1 MNLYTRD
8 GWLDA
13 GAIRSGALPFTWIWG
28 GRGIGKTFGFLKSV
42 RYDDPAPFI
51 LLRRTQTMID
61 LMSNPMF
68 SPFLAIDKFVGRYTA
83 VQPLNKYITAFYDG
97 EKNEDGKIVP
107 VGAPV
112 GYAAALSTIH
122 NIRGFSSDAE
132 YLIYDEFIPERHER
146 PIREE
151 YAAFQNA
158 VETLN
163 RNRELEGRRSLI
175 SIALTNANHLAN
187 PYFTGMGVV
196 KIVDRMM
203 AERREVYRIPDRG
216 ILLINIV
223 NSPIS
228 ERKSS
233 TSLYKMSGAGTFSAM
248 ALGNE
253 FSGES
258 RGKIRSVNLRE
269 CQPVAA
275 VADGAA
281 SYLVIYRVKT
291 GGYYVTNHLS
301 GTPPVYGSDDADLQ
315 RFRKRYFIVWD
326 RYLSSGGK
334 IWFSDYECE
343 VLFRKYF
350 GANY

>member
-1 MNLYTRD
+1 MRLYTPE

-42 RYDDPAPFI
+42 RYDNPAPFI

-68 SPFLAIDKFVGRYTA
+68 SPFLAVDDFVGGLTA
-83 VQPLNKYITAFYDG
+83 VQPLNKYITAFYEG
-97 EKNEDGKIVP
+97 EKNDDGKIVP
-107 VGAPV
+107 VGSPV

-158 VETLN
+158 YETIN
-163 RNRELEGRRSLI
+163 RNRELEGRRPLI

-187 PYFTGMGVV
+187 PYFTGMKVV
-196 KIVDRMM
+196 KIVDKMLST
-203 AERREVYRIPDRG
+203 RREVYTLPDRG
-216 ILLINIV
+216 IMLINIV
-223 NSPIS
+223 GSPIS
-228 ERKSS
+228 DRKSK
-233 TSLYKMSGAGTFSAM
+233 TSLYRMSGEGTFADM

-253 FSGES
+253 FAGES

-269 CQPVAA
+269 CVPVVA
-275 VADGAA
+275 VEDGRSFVA
-281 SYLVIYRVKT
+281 IYRIKS
-291 GGYYVTNHLS
+291 GGYYVTNHVS
-301 GTPPVYGSDDADLQ
+301 GTPPVYGSDDADLA
-315 RFRKRYFIVWD
+315 RFRKRYFVVWD
-326 RYLSSGGK
+326 RYLSAGGK
-334 IWFSDYECE
+334 IYFSDYEVE
-343 VLFRKYF
+343 VNFRKIF

>member
-1 MNLYTRD
+1 MNLYTHD

-68 SPFLAIDKFVGRYTA
+68 SPFLAIDNFVGGLTA

-97 EKNEDGKIVP
+97 EKNDDGKIVP
-107 VGAPV
+107 VGSPV

-158 VETLN
+158 YETIN
-163 RNRELEGRRSLI
+163 RNRELEGRKPLI
-175 SIALTNANHLAN
+175 SIALTNANQLAN

-196 KIVDRMM
+196 KIVDKMLST
-203 AERREVYRIPDRG
+203 RREVYTLPDRG
-216 ILLINIV
+216 IMLINIV
-223 NSPIS
+223 GSPIS
-228 ERKSS
+228 DRKSK
-233 TSLYKMSGAGTFSAM
+233 TSLYRMSGDGAFADM

-253 FSGES
+253 FAGES

-269 CQPVAA
+269 CVPVVA
-275 VADGAA
+275 VEDGHSFVA
-281 SYLVIYRVKT
+281 IYRIKS
-291 GGYYVTNHLS
+291 GGYYVTNHVS
-301 GTPPVYGSDDADLQ
+301 GTPPVYGSDDADLA
-315 RFRKRYFIVWD
+315 RFRKRYFVVWD
-326 RYLSSGGK
+326 RYLSAGGK
-334 IWFSDYECE
+334 IWFSDYEVE
-343 VLFRKYF
+343 VNFRKIF